1 MADTVI
7 STFSPAAMLLKA
19 SKKPKV
25 AGVDPALLKAQ
36 KEQNALL
43 TKRNAE
49 EDRKQKARQKVLE
62 AQGGNAGFQTLFD
75 AEVGVPTLGG

>member
-1 MADTVI
+1 MADTVTSI
-7 STFSPAAMLLKA
+7 F
-19 SKKPKV
+19 KKPKV
-25 AGVDPALLKAQ
+25 AGPDPALLKAQ

-49 EDRKQKARQKVLE
+49 EDRKNKARQKVLD

>member
-1 MADTVI
+1 MASTVMSI
-7 STFSPAAMLLKA
+7 F
-19 SKKPKV
+19 KKPKV
-25 AGVDPALLKAQ
+25 AGPDPALLKAQ

-43 TKRNAE
+43 AARNAE